1 MKNGRVII
9 NYSICD
15 NAPECSGIAICPTG
29 ALYFDEET
37 GRIAFN
43 EELCCD
49 CGACADADGD
59 GCPIGAIMHAESD
72 EEYARIKAEVEAENR
87 KAEDLNVERY
97 GASPMSSPISLDGLE
112 KFISENSN
120 TKVLIELF
128 CDDSI
133 HCLLHSIP
141 ISGLQNDVGGFV
153 HKKVHIDDISELSTC
168 SMIHDFTSC
177 VANPTLDLPILVAF
191 SNGTPIGRV
200 PGAYYEDKDREQ
212 LVKELKALFAQ

>member
-97 GASPMSSPISLDGLE
+97 GASPMSSPISLDGL
-112 KFISENSN
+112 
-120 TKVLIELF
+120 
-128 CDDSI
+128 
-133 HCLLHSIP
+133 
-141 ISGLQNDVGGFV
+141 
-153 HKKVHIDDISELSTC
+153 
-168 SMIHDFTSC
+168 
-177 VANPTLDLPILVAF
+177 
-191 SNGTPIGRV
+191 
-200 PGAYYEDKDREQ
+200 
-212 LVKELKALFAQ
+212 